1 MSKGAKKESNSNVV
15 EIDKLLTEKNNELDY
30 DLTDSMD
37 DHNGGTET
45 LDIHLGDVDFNPEVV
60 DPVKYSQNKSLV
72 TRQSSDIT
80 INASKKNLEKM
91 EDYELLSVQ
100 DFQEKRIVHPEMEK
114 FEILNAFREI
124 RTKIL
129 QESKGKNQVIMVAT
143 LEHNMGATFSSV
155 NLGAAFSYE
164 GEKTSLLIDCNKKR
178 SKLEKYFNKDIQL
191 GLTDYL
197 LDSRIGTEK
206 IIYPTGI
213 NRMRFIPI
221 GNRHGSVGEFFSSER
236 MRDFISH
243 VKKRYSDR
251 FIILNTPPIE
261 VTADAAILSEVADL
275 ILIVL
280 PYGKVS
286 QQRLKKSLKLLPKEK
301 IIGIVINNQIKYV

>member
-45 LDIHLGDVDFNPEVV
+45 LDIHLGDADFNPEVV

-129 QESKGKNQVIMVAT
+129 QESWLSQKMNIPKPQYQI
-143 LEHNMGATFSSV
+143 
-155 NLGAAFSYE
+155 NLGTELY
-164 GEKTSLLIDCNKKR
+164 KKPIWR
-178 SKLEKYFNKDIQL
+178 S
-191 GLTDYL
+191 
-197 LDSRIGTEK
+197 SPAR
-206 IIYPTGI
+206 
-213 NRMRFIPI
+213 
-221 GNRHGSVGEFFSSER
+221 
-236 MRDFISH
+236 
-243 VKKRYSDR
+243 
-251 FIILNTPPIE
+251 
-261 VTADAAILSEVADL
+261 
-275 ILIVL
+275 
-280 PYGKVS
+280 
-286 QQRLKKSLKLLPKEK
+286 
-301 IIGIVINNQIKYV
+301 